1 MLDVKEKNTILGL
14 RLLVARA
21 AQKDSLNWW
30 EDDSLTQSGDY
41 LLERLFLTDPGE
53 AGRKLALEAAR
64 TRYQAA
70 FNGDDSAIH
79 LFHLDR
85 TGDVEYDLLG
95 IRLVDIPIPSEP
107 MPTRDMLRQSLLDLT
122 GQPPQFKIVGERADH
137 RLEIGMQHTV
147 GRVSVVNIAA
157 ALAWASLEGKP
168 GQPVF
173 PYITSSL

>member
-30 EDDSLTQSGDY
+30 EDDSLTQAGSY
-41 LLERLFLTDPGE
+41 LLERLFLTDPSE

-70 FNGDDSAIH
+70 FNGEDSAIH
-79 LFHLDR
+79 LFRLDKS
-85 TGDVEYDLLG
+85 GDVEHDLQG
-95 IRLVDIPIPSEP
+95 IRLGDIPLPSEP
-107 MPTRDMLRQSLLDLT
+107 IPKPDMLRQKLLDLT
-122 GQPPQFKIVGERADH
+122 GQPPQFQIVGERANN

-147 GRVSVVNIAA
+147 GKISIVNIAA
-157 ALAWASLEGKP
+157 TLAWASLEGKP
-168 GQPVF
+168 GQPIF